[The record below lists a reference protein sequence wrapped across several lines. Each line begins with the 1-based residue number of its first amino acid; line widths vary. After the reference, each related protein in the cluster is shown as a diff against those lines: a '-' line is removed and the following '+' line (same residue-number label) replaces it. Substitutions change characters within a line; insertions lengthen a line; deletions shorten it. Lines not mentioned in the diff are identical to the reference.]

1 MIIGIII
8 ITSCL
13 ISNTVIIIIIS
24 INNTNYCLICITS
37 MIMMIIVMNIIIV
50 IIIIVFCLILFH
62 YCLFCVPQLRS
73 HVVTNPNTR
82 PAESVPPF
90 KFISCGKPKRKTKI
104 SVFFFGKTK
113 KKIEFSWKTTNKN
126 ENFEKCV
133 KKMNISRKSQL
144 RSV

>member
-13 ISNTVIIIIIS
+13 ISITVIIIIIS

-73 HVVTNPNTR
+73 HVVTTPNTR
-82 PAESVPPF
+82 PRRVFPRSNYHACCSATLRWNLAGNF
-90 KFISCGKPKRKTKI
+90 NSGCRRSKKHKI
-104 SVFFFGKTK
+104 F
-113 KKIEFSWKTTNKN
+113 
-126 ENFEKCV
+126 
-133 KKMNISRKSQL
+133 
-144 RSV
+144 